1 MQEIELINQ
10 IIAMQENKLLN
21 LGRFF
26 VPQLT
31 SEDILQP
38 FDYPELEENV
48 HFRFEEGVLQG
59 MHTVRSAL
67 LALKKEQM

>member
-1 MQEIELINQ
+1 MQTIELINQ
-10 IIAMQENKLLN
+10 IISLQEKKLLD
-21 LGRFF
+21 LGRCF
-26 VPQLT
+26 VENLT

-59 MHTVRSAL
+59 MHTIRSAL
-67 LALKKEQM
+67 LALSKESL